1 MPRIAGISCKQQLA
15 LIDILRDLLAAE
27 GLDADI
33 ERRATWLMLG
43 LTGRVG
49 EDEMRL
55 AHVA

>member
-1 MPRIAGISCKQQLA
+1 
-15 LIDILRDLLAAE
+15 LRDLLAAE